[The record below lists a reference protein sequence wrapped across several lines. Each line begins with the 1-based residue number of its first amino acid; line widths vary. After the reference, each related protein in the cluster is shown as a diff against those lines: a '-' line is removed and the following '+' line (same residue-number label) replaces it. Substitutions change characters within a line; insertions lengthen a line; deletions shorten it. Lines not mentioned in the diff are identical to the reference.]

1 MKHTTYFDVYDELFF
16 SYRNKKITFVEI
28 GVYGGGSL
36 FMWRNF
42 FGPKARIIGIDLN
55 PIAKKWEKFGFE
67 IFIGNQSSHSFWNK
81 VKKKIGKI
89 DIVLDD
95 GGHTYEQQIITAVSL
110 LENIKDNGMLVVEDT
125 HTSYME
131 GFGPVEYSFI
141 NYVKELIDKI
151 NHRFSLLNQK
161 YSDNGIW
168 SVEIFE
174 SIVAFKVNNKA
185 LQTISQKIENSKKID
200 GALQDF
206 RYVDK
211 TKVDI
216 LKYFKNFQ
224 INIFNKRTICSIIT
238 VSRIENF
245 KGEKQKNY
253 NYIRV

>member
-1 MKHTTYFDVYDELFF
+1 MNSPSLFSDPAPVVFDGIKLETYPIISQSTTCPTKPTAQVYDFLFS
-16 SYRNKKITFVEI
+16 SYKQKEIIFLEI
-28 GVYGGGSL
+28 GVQGGGSL

-42 FGPKARIIGIDLN
+42 FGKKARIIGIDLN
-55 PIAKKWEKFGFE
+55 PDAKKFEKYGFE
-67 IFIGNQSSHSFWNK
+67 IFIGSQKDEKFLEK
-81 VKKKIGKI
+81 VKRKVGKI

-161 YSDNGIW
+161 YSDNRIW
-168 SVEIFE
+168 SIEIFE

-185 LQTISQKIENSKKID
+185 LQTMSQKMENSKKID
-200 GALQDF
+200 GTLQDF

-216 LKYFKNFQ
+216 LKYFK
-224 INIFNKRTICSIIT
+224 KT
-238 VSRIENF
+238 
-245 KGEKQKNY
+245 
-253 NYIRV
+253 